1 MKIRGGAREGR
12 GGAGWGRRSRLMT
25 REGWGEAQE
34 RKVRKVRRGEEREGW
49 RKKGEE
55 RRKEG
60 QAWGGEEG
68 RERDGLAFHFTPVT
82 KPRAFSRPPG
92 SRPGGRRLGKR
103 LLLKSCSHRPVTLR

>member
-1 MKIRGGAREGR
+1 
-12 GGAGWGRRSRLMT
+12 MT

-55 RRKEG
+55 RRKDG

-92 SRPGGRRLGKR
+92 SRPGGRRRGKR